1 MSPLHH
7 QRKDSN
13 PNPIPNPNP
22 NTNTNTNAKMI
33 PTLQAKPIEPLLPSS
48 IPPSPT
54 ASTSTIIPE
63 TFQHSTHDSHSK
75 GRSNLSLNPSTHS
88 ITSPSSSAS
97 GLKTPREPEAAG
109 HGAGLRGRDDE
120 MLPIPLSESSCDT
133 LNSNTI
139 TSLNSNSNSNSDP
152 SSSASATSSRMDEQ
166 QQINNLHL
174 LAALA
179 GPQPQ
184 SAMNE
189 LIKTPTT
196 PMVPPESRKLCVRHQ
211 RMADEGITARLQKVS
226 VGQGISTS
234 RS

>member
-1 MSPLHH
+1 MSPFHH

-13 PNPIPNPNP
+13 PNPNPNQTS
-22 NTNTNTNAKMI
+22 NTNTNTKMI
-33 PTLQAKPIEPLLPSS
+33 STLQAKPVEPLLPSS

-54 ASTSTIIPE
+54 TSTSTIIPE

-75 GRSNLSLNPSTHS
+75 GRSNLSLHPSTHS
-88 ITSPSSSAS
+88 IASPSSSAS

-120 MLPIPLSESSCDT
+120 MLPLPLSESSCDT
-133 LNSNTI
+133 INSNT
-139 TSLNSNSNSNSDP
+139 TTNSNLDPSNP
-152 SSSASATSSRMDEQ
+152 SSSTSSRMDEQ

-226 VGQGISTS
+226 GGQGISTS
-234 RS
+234 RSSGLRSR